1 MGFDLKPGECSL
13 HVIKSSSKNPQK
25 GRGKR
30 APRGSFPT
38 GPGAGFAAATSLWW
52 SIPEIATLPEPDPAR
67 TSEDQSRIRAQHSR
81 ENFAWL
87 NRRFPDSLPQAN
99 LFTPGTGTGETGFGP
114 NVYFAGLRSSLEFST
129 CSGVMIWPV

>member
-1 MGFDLKPGECSL
+1 MIELGIVAGHGYRSQTMGMFASRHQIFLEE
-13 HVIKSSSKNPQK
+13 SSKRK
-25 GRGKR
+25 GKR

-38 GPGAGFAAATSLWW
+38 GPGAGFDAATSLWW

-81 ENFAWL
+81 ENFEWL
-87 NRRFPDSLPQAN
+87 NRRFPDSPPQAN

-114 NVYFAGLRSSLEFST
+114 NV
-129 CSGVMIWPV
+129 